1 MKKLLYYSKMTFE
14 TMKFTNFN
22 QLRKYSNFSE
32 NDNDKKLALK
42 SNLGKLLKC
51 DMNLIEKIS
60 PRKSKLLKILDD
72 IEEEENNKKFY
83 DNFLN
88 NLYSNEKR
96 FKTKSN
102 KKNKN
107 ENNIFPFH
115 KKSAKLLSFK
125 KFNLAASVI
134 NTNSKY
140 DSNNNIN
147 YYKNNNINYNINNFN
162 IKLNK
167 INNSD
172 KNNIKNEEKD
182 NKKYLKRNSCFM
194 PYTFEKQLEIEENE
208 RERKEKKREEDENY
222 KKKEDKNIYENEKD
236 SSFNSS
242 KRNSSSY
249 ILEQSEKHNKLKFLN
264 KEITYF
270 KNDDNKD
277 SKKFLNTLIDKRY
290 SDVEEKKNSTIK
302 SENGYVINDKIDKKK
317 KFCFC
322 CIPII

>member
-1 MKKLLYYSKMTFE
+1 MTFE

-51 DMNLIEKIS
+51 DMDLIEKVS
-60 PRKSKLLKILDD
+60 PRKNKQLKMLDD

-102 KKNKN
+102 KKNKKEYN
-107 ENNIFPFH
+107 FFPFH
-115 KKSAKLLSFK
+115 KNSAKLLSFN

-134 NTNSKY
+134 NSNSKY

-147 YYKNNNINYNINNFN
+147 YYKNSNNNYNINNFN

-167 INNSD
+167 INDND
-172 KNNIKNEEKD
+172 ENDIKNEEKE

-194 PYTFEKQLEIEENE
+194 PNTFEKQLEIEEIE
-208 RERKEKKREEDENY
+208 REKKEKKRGEEEKY
-222 KKKEDKNIYENEKD
+222 EIKEDKNIYENDKD

-242 KRNSSSY
+242 KKNSSSY
-249 ILEQSEKHNKLKFLN
+249 ILKQTENQNKLKFLN

-277 SKKFLNTLIDKRY
+277 SKKNVNTLLDKRY
-290 SDVEEKKNSTIK
+290 SDIEEKKNSTIK